1 MEFEY
6 IDLVDTIERLKELC
20 DKLDISSILDG
31 HAEQIEMISEIID
44 RVKALEV
51 QRVDSFD
58 LAQNSYQ
65 A

>member
-1 MEFEY
+1 MQFEY
-6 IDLVDTIERLKELC
+6 IDLVDTIERLQKLC
-20 DKLDISSILDG
+20 NNLEISSILDG
-31 HAEQIEMISEIID
+31 DAEQIEMISEIIA
-44 RVKALEV
+44 RIKTLEV

>member
-1 MEFEY
+1 MQFEY
-6 IDLVDTIERLKELC
+6 IDLVDTIEKLQKLC
-20 DKLDISSILDG
+20 NKLEISSILDG
-31 HAEQIEMISEIID
+31 DAEQIEMISEIIA
-44 RVKALEV
+44 RIKTLEV